1 MTRRT
6 RSERVR
12 VAVCAGIGVVAGGVL
27 ALVAPWELAVLTG
40 WMSTGILLLTWIW
53 LEIGR
58 LDAAGTADVATSEDD
73 SRTAARIVLVV
84 ASVVSLIVV
93 VAALHHGAGV
103 STRTEIALTVAALA
117 SVVTSWLVVHTMFV
131 LRYAHLYYG
140 GDTVGGLVFPGDDAP
155 SYRDF
160 AYLGFTIG
168 MTFQVSDTEV
178 TDGSVRATVLRHSL
192 LSYLFGTAIIAST
205 INVLAGLVR

>member
-1 MTRRT
+1 
-6 RSERVR
+6 
-12 VAVCAGIGVVAGGVL
+12 VAVCAGVGVVAGGVL

-40 WMSTGILLLTWIW
+40 WMSTGVLLLTWIW

-58 LDAAGTADVATSEDD
+58 LDAAGTAAVATSEDD

-117 SVVTSWLVVHTMFV
+117 GVVTSWLVVHTMFV

-140 GDTVGGLVFPGDDAP
+140 GDAVGGLVFPGDEAP
-155 SYRDF
+155 NYRDF
-160 AYLGFTIG
+160 AYLGFTVG

-178 TDGSVRATVLRHSL
+178 TEGSVRATVLRHSL